1 MKHNCSI
8 CLEDTDVHC
17 FEKSKHVMKKQT
29 NSFVLQCKH
38 CFHKKCIKEWY
49 KHSNECTCCRK
60 DIMFYNIGTYYNDL
74 LHMSHIKLKSN
85 EKMSYANNIIKIIVN
100 IIQEIVDN
108 YVYHDNAMKVLF
120 IFDIKTNEL
129 HHCYNIVN
137 SLKKRKVI
145 S

>member
-1 MKHNCSI
+1 
-8 CLEDTDVHC
+8 
-17 FEKSKHVMKKQT
+17 
-29 NSFVLQCKH
+29 
-38 CFHKKCIKEWY
+38 
-49 KHSNECTCCRK
+49 
-60 DIMFYNIGTYYNDL
+60 
-74 LHMSHIKLKSN
+74 
-85 EKMSYANNIIKIIVN
+85 MSYANNIIKIIVN